1 MSERFRMNCKH
12 LLFGVACGLGMLVL
26 AGGQARAGT
35 LEIMISEGGT
45 TFDIL
50 DNGPLD
56 TNPALNAI
64 QALGSALVFP
74 DFTVNTLSALTN
86 NPGAENPTGATLT
99 VTGDITRTTG
109 GAAAS
114 ITISVTDEDYTLP
127 TGAKTLTSNS
137 SSLFTNVTSGD
148 THSFTSWYNPSN
160 TAFAKDVSSGT
171 ITYTGTG
178 AHSQSNST
186 PDPLSVPAGSQLTY
200 GLTNETILTMAGASA
215 GVTTENLGAEMGF
228 SGGTT
233 VLGTAVIPEPASLA
247 IMLPA
252 LPVVIMGWFRHRK
265 ARATSAN

>member
-12 LLFGVACGLGMLVL
+12 LLFGVACGLAMLVM
-26 AGGQARAGT
+26 ASGQARAGT
-35 LEIMISEGGT
+35 LEIMITSGAT

-56 TNPALNAI
+56 TNPALNNI

-74 DFTVNTLSALTN
+74 DFTVNGLIATTN
-86 NPGAENPTGATLT
+86 NPGAENPTGATLN

-127 TGAKTLTSNS
+127 SGTKTLTSNT
-137 SSLFTNVTSGD
+137 SSLFTNVNAGD

-178 AHSQSNST
+178 AQTQSNST
-186 PDPLSVPAGSQLTY
+186 PTPLMVPAGSQLTY
-200 GLTNETILTMAGASA
+200 GLTNETILTMAGAP
-215 GVTTENLGAEMGF
+215 GVTTEGAGAEMGF
-228 SGGTT
+228 SGTTT
-233 VLGTAVIPEPASLA
+233 VLGTVVPEPASLA

>member
-1 MSERFRMNCKH
+1 MNCKH
-12 LLFGVACGLGMLVL
+12 LLFGVACGLAMLVM
-26 AGGQARAGT
+26 ASGQARAGT
-35 LEIMISEGGT
+35 LEIMITSGAT

-50 DNGPLD
+50 DQGPLD
-56 TNPALNAI
+56 TNPAPNAI
-64 QALGSALVFP
+64 QVLGSGLVFP

-86 NPGAENPTGATLT
+86 NPGAANPTGAFLT

-109 GAAAS
+109 GGAS
-114 ITISVTDEDYTLP
+114 TITISVTDEDYTLP
-127 TGAKTLTSNS
+127 TGTKTLTSNAS
-137 SSLFTNVTSGD
+137 STFTNVTAGD

-178 AHSQSNST
+178 PQTQTNSHS
-186 PDPLSVPAGSQLTY
+186 PLIVPAGSQLTY
-200 GLTNETILTMAGASA
+200 GLTNDTVLTMAGSTA
-215 GVTTENLGAEMGF
+215 GAEMGF
-228 SGGTT
+228 SGTTT
-233 VLGTAVIPEPASLA
+233 VLGTAVPEPASLA